1 MIHVTRICPMIEPSS
16 KLLIAKTTDLFRLC
30 DKYASARFSDFLDGG
45 ELAILEDEFR
55 IPYGYNVMKFGGY
68 ENSER
73 KILGVFPEW
82 EDADSSVFP
91 IKVLKIES
99 GIGRE
104 LNHRDYLGTF
114 MSLGIDRSKTGDI
127 IVDAKT
133 AYAFVCEDIAE
144 YIKANVRKIGNQGV
158 KISISDMRDIEV
170 PKPKLQRMSGVCA
183 SMRLDAVTGAA
194 AGVSRSVAANLIR
207 GGKVSINHR
216 PCEDVSKTV
225 TEGDLLSI
233 RGCGRFIASKVT
245 GETRSG
251 RIHIELLKYI

>member
-1 MIHVTRICPMIEPSS
+1 MIDSS
-16 KLLIAKTTDLFRLC
+16 DKLLIAKTGDLFRLC

-45 ELAILEDEFR
+45 ELAVIEDEFHT
-55 IPYGYNVMKFGGY
+55 PYGYNVMKFGGY
-68 ENSER
+68 EKSER
-73 KILGVFPEW
+73 KMLGVFPEW
-82 EDADSSVFP
+82 EEASAQSFP

-127 IVDAKT
+127 IVDSKT
-133 AYAFVCEDIAE
+133 AYAYVCEDIAQ
-144 YIKANVRKIGNQGV
+144 YIKTNVRKIGNQGV
-158 KISISDMRDIEV
+158 KIEISEISEIDV
-170 PKPKLQRMSGVCA
+170 PEPKLQKISAVCA
-183 SMRLDAVTGAA
+183 SMRLDAVAGAA

-207 GGKVSINHR
+207 GGKVNINHR
-216 PCEDVSKTV
+216 HCEDVSKPV
-225 TEGDLLSI
+225 KEGDLLSI
-233 RGCGRFIASKVT
+233 RGYGRFIASKVT